1 MELNNIKTYLA
12 IGIVGLTVGVLY
24 MAIQKDLPKTL
35 TIFFITLYVV
45 VALRFFLER
54 RHYKKHKTI
63 LASTQFLILPFC
75 IMLMGNYISPIAAAY
90 EIFSIDIDLSGG
102 SSIYSPFN
110 LISISLIFPVIVLSL
125 YFRNFYSGK
134 WPAIAVN
141 RKVRRGRK
149 IPFLINTTY
158 VAILLVGFFINWQID
173 FVGFIFVILYFIFI
187 FRYFI
192 IAFAMRSDQQA
203 QVTSSRS
210 ASTTR
215 RSKRSVSTRSR
226 RPTAS
231 ASSASKA
238 SRSSSA
244 KIAPGIDVKATR
256 STTTKKTSKITTVS
270 KKIFP
275 IGTPKKEEMQCIIC
289 YMDFDKKDRRRIIL
303 CPHCRYPAHEDEFMS
318 WFKTS
323 RLCARCNQT
332 ISTRYVNNPK
342 YRINIKLYIE
352 KVIEK
357 L

>member
-1 MELNNIKTYLA
+1 
-12 IGIVGLTVGVLY
+12 
-24 MAIQKDLPKTL
+24 
-35 TIFFITLYVV
+35 
-45 VALRFFLER
+45 
-54 RHYKKHKTI
+54 
-63 LASTQFLILPFC
+63 
-75 IMLMGNYISPIAAAY
+75 MGNYISPIAAAY
-90 EIFSIDIDLSGG
+90 EIFSVDIDLSSG

-149 IPFLINTTY
+149 IPFLIHTIY
-158 VAILLVGFFINWQID
+158 IAILLIGFFINWQID
-173 FVGFIFVILYFIFI
+173 FVGFIFVIFYFIFI

-192 IAFAMRSDQQA
+192 IAFAVRSSQQA

-210 ASTTR
+210 ASTAR
-215 RSKRSVSTRSR
+215 RSRTTTSTPRSSQRSASTRSR

-231 ASSASKA
+231 TSSAA

-244 KIAPGIDVKATR
+244 RIDPGIEVRSTR
-256 STTTKKTSKITTVS
+256 STTTRKTSKTKTIT

>member
-1 MELNNIKTYLA
+1 
-12 IGIVGLTVGVLY
+12 

-102 SSIYSPFN
+102 SSIHSPFN

-173 FVGFIFVILYFIFI
+173 FVGFIFVIVYFIFI

-192 IAFAMRSDQQA
+192 IAFAIRSDQQA

-210 ASTTR
+210 ASKTRSRTTASTTR
-215 RSKRSVSTRSR
+215 SSQRSVSTRSR

-244 KIAPGIDVKATR
+244 RIAPGIDVRATR

>member
-1 MELNNIKTYLA
+1 
-12 IGIVGLTVGVLY
+12 

-35 TIFFITLYVV
+35 TIFFITVYVV
-45 VALRFFLER
+45 VVLRFFLER

-90 EIFSIDIDLSGG
+90 EIFRVDIDLSSG

-149 IPFLINTTY
+149 IPFLIHTAY
-158 VAILLVGFFINWQID
+158 IAILLIGFFINWQID
-173 FVGFIFVILYFIFI
+173 FVSFIFVIFYFIFI

-192 IAFAMRSDQQA
+192 IAFAVRSNQQA

-215 RSKRSVSTRSR
+215 RSRATASSRSASTARSRQRSASTRSR

-231 ASSASKA
+231 ASSASRA

-244 KIAPGIDVKATR
+244 RIDPGIEVRATR
-256 STTTKKTSKITTVS
+256 STTTRKTSKTTTIT

-303 CPHCRYPAHEDEFMS
+303 CPHCRYPAHEDEFIS

-332 ISTRYVNNPK
+332 ISVRYVNNPK

>member
-1 MELNNIKTYLA
+1 
-12 IGIVGLTVGVLY
+12 
-24 MAIQKDLPKTL
+24 
-35 TIFFITLYVV
+35 
-45 VALRFFLER
+45 
-54 RHYKKHKTI
+54 
-63 LASTQFLILPFC
+63 
-75 IMLMGNYISPIAAAY
+75 
-90 EIFSIDIDLSGG
+90 
-102 SSIYSPFN
+102 
-110 LISISLIFPVIVLSL
+110 
-125 YFRNFYSGK
+125 
-134 WPAIAVN
+134 AVN

-149 IPFLINTTY
+149 IPFLIHTTY

-173 FVGFIFVILYFIFI
+173 FVSFIFVIFYFIFI

-192 IAFAMRSDQQA
+192 IAFVMRSSQQA

-210 ASTTR
+210 TSSTR
-215 RSKRSVSTRSR
+215 RTRTTASATRSSQRSVSTRSR
-226 RPTAS
+226 RPTTS
-231 ASSASKA
+231 ASSASSS

-244 KIAPGIDVKATR
+244 RIDPGIEVRKTR
-256 STTTKKTSKITTVS
+256 STTTKKTSKTTTIS

-303 CPHCRYPAHEDEFMS
+303 CPHCRYPAHEDEFLS